1 MNLLLT
7 PLILSLVVTL
17 ILSLVLVEV
26 SMASPTKVFINP
38 PSIVDPTMMPA
49 TQFTIDMSLDY
60 IEPNLL
66 WGYQLTLSFNPAVLH
81 GVSVE
86 NGPFLESGGGST
98 IVVPGQGF
106 DNETGTLGLFGVSL
120 YPIKNFPRGGSDEY
134 GPLCTITFE
143 VVGYGS
149 SPITLGIETGLA
161 NRTGGW
167 IIHKKENPEFFFDGY
182 FNNKGVYVDPPRV
195 RGVPVSESF
204 TVNVTAGN
212 VEDLYSY
219 EFYMNWSAP
228 LLDVTSV
235 AEGDFLSQADGT
247 TFYQEIYNDEGY
259 IYANCTITGAGTGVT
274 GSGTLANVTFLVED
288 NGNSTLH
295 LYDTLLLNSTSSQII
310 IETVDGWFTNEKHT
324 LTIGSSPVSGIEF
337 TLEGTPY
344 TTLFSDDLEENYY
357 TVVMSET
364 QRILGK
370 LYRFANWTDGTTNR
384 TRVIDLTTD
393 ILLTA
398 NYEIVPL
405 PIHNIDKDYDYE
417 TIQDAID
424 AVETLDGHTIVVE
437 AGTYYENVLLHK
449 SLTLIG
455 ENSSTTIIDGNNT
468 QFLHVI
474 DVTADNVT
482 ITGFTITNGY
492 WEGIN
497 VDGYNGS
504 FISGNII
511 SNCTWDAIAFIFSN
525 NNTVSNNVLIQNEI
539 SGIWIE
545 NSNNNTV
552 SNNLLVQ
559 SVWSGIYIDSSNNN
573 TIYGNIIDSNG
584 YWGLECYGS
593 NNNTVISNTISN
605 NTDSGIL
612 LDSSCNNNTFYHN
625 NFINNTDH
633 VWISSDSLSN
643 AWNSSYPTGGNYWSD
658 YSGIDDYSGP
668 DQDILGSDGIGD
680 TLYSI
685 DADNNDTYPLMN
697 LWRGH
702 VVIDRAVVSDDRC
715 GIGSQQTVSFHAKW
729 SLTGSNVTKGI
740 IYVNGTEYS
749 LNGTGWISFNTPAYD
764 TWAKRLWSVTGVLV
778 EAFPS
783 LNITTYE
790 KAVDD
795 PYIIWDK
802 VQLTLDIT
810 DDRINV
816 GDTANVTWTGIY
828 KYDLAAFA
836 GTVTFNDTF
845 TKDVVGGYWY
855 TVASI
860 SDPAYDL
867 SVFCSNSV
875 HCIFDRVQIVIS
887 VEDDRID
894 VGDSADF
901 SYTGTYEY
909 DGSAFEGLII
919 YNDTSFSKDVVG
931 GYWYTAA
938 SISDPTYGLSVF
950 ESNSVYC
957 IFDRV
962 SVTLSVSDARIDV
975 GSAADLTW
983 AAVYEYDNAVYDG
996 TVTLNDTVLSK
1007 LTVGKYGYTV
1017 SSISGDTYGLS
1028 VFESNSVFCIFD
1040 KVTITLVV
1048 NDDRIDVDS
1057 AASITVSAVY
1067 QYDNEMYDGTVTL
1080 NDTLTKSTVGK
1091 YNYTTQSISGDSHG
1105 ITVFESNTVSVVFDR
1120 VHIDLNLD
1128 DNRIDVGTSAPI
1140 TWTGYYEYD
1149 SVIFAET
1156 VTLNDTLTKDV
1167 VGGYWYT
1174 VASISDPAY
1183 DLSVF
1188 ESNSVFCVFDRVSV
1202 TLSMGDSR
1210 IDVGSPIVDLTWT
1223 AVYEYDGADYNGV
1236 VMLNDTGVWFVKFT
1250 VGRYGYTVS
1259 SVSGDSYGLSVFES
1273 NSVYCIFDRV
1283 QIVISVEDD
1292 RIDVGDSAVL
1302 SWTGTY
1308 EYDSSTFEGS
1318 ITYNDTLSQTVVGK
1332 YGYETESI
1340 SDAIHGLTTFTTND
1354 VNVIFDK
1361 VTITLSV
1368 EEDTIEVDNSASITW
1383 TAIYQ
1388 YDGTNFDGT
1397 ITLNDTST
1405 KSTSGTYHYTTES
1418 ISGDTHGITTF
1429 ESNTIAIT
1437 FTAHPEVLPQWIIIG
1452 IIVVII
1458 GAALAAIVFFMRRGS
1473 KH

>member
-1 MNLLLT
+1 VLINYNRFHTKRRKKILWVPLVA
-7 PLILSLVVTL
+7 LILPML
-17 ILSLVLVEV
+17 ILGLALVEI
-26 SMASPTKVFINP
+26 SFASQTNVYLNP
-38 PSIVDPTMMPA
+38 PIVVDPTLVPT
-49 TQFTIDMSLDY
+49 TQFTFDLCVDY
-60 IEPNLL
+60 VEKL
-66 WGYQLTLSFNPAVLH
+66 WAYQLTLSFNPDVLQ
-81 GVSVE
+81 GVSVD
-86 NGPFLESGGGST
+86 NGPFLESRGGSA
-98 IVVPGQGF
+98 IVIPGQGF
-106 DNETGTLGLFGVSL
+106 NNTEGTLWLFGAYL
-120 YPIKNFPRGGSDEY
+120 DPIKRLPTGGSDEH
-134 GPLCTITFE
+134 GPLATITFE
-143 VVGYGS
+143 VAGYGS
-149 SPITLGIETGLA
+149 SPITLGPETGLV
-161 NRTGGW
+161 NSTGGW
-167 IIHKKENPEFFFDGY
+167 IIHKLENPEFFSDGY

-195 RGVPVSESF
+195 RGVPVGESF
-204 TVNVTAGN
+204 TVNATAAN
-212 VEDLYSY
+212 IEDLYSW
-219 EFYMNWSAP
+219 EFYLNWSAP
-228 LLDVTSV
+228 LLNVTSV
-235 AEGDFLSQADGT
+235 AEGDFLKSQPGGT
-247 TFYQEIYNDEGY
+247 QFYNEIHNDEGY
-259 IYANCTITGAGTGVT
+259 IYANCTVTGAGTVVT

-295 LYDTLLLNSTSSQII
+295 LYDTFLNFTSTPIPV
-310 IETVDGWFTNEKHT
+310 ETIDGWFINEKHT
-324 LTIGSSPVSGIEF
+324 LTIGSSPVSEIEF
-337 TLEGTPY
+337 TLDGTPY
-344 TTLFSDDLEENYY
+344 TTPFSDDLEDNYY
-357 TVVMSET
+357 TVVMPET
-364 QRILGK
+364 QRISGK
-370 LYRFANWTDGTTNR
+370 KYGFANWTDGSTNR
-384 TRVIDLTTD
+384 TRVVDLTTN
-393 ILLTA
+393 ISLTA
-398 NYEIVPL
+398 NYDILPL
-405 PIHNIDKDYDYE
+405 PVHNIDIDYDYE
-417 TIQDAID
+417 TIQEAID
-424 AVETLDGHTIVVE
+424 AAETLDGHTILVD
-437 AGTYYENVLLHK
+437 AGTYYENVLLDK
-449 SLTLIG
+449 SLKLLG
-455 ENSSTTIIDGNNT
+455 ENSSNTIIDGT
-468 QFLHVI
+468 LSGDVI
-474 DVTADNVT
+474 EVAAHNVT
-482 ITGFTITNGY
+482 ITGFTIANGDY
-492 WEGIN
+492 EGIY
-497 VDGYNGS
+497 VDGYDGTL
-504 FISGNII
+504 ISDNII
-511 SNCTWDAIAFIFSN
+511 ANCTWDAIALIFSN
-525 NNTVSNNVLIQNEI
+525 NNTISNNVLIQSE
-539 SGIWIE
+539 
-545 NSNNNTV
+545 
-552 SNNLLVQ
+552 LY
-559 SVWSGIYIDSSNNN
+559 SGIYLEDSNNN
-573 TIYGNIIDSNG
+573 TIYGNIIDSNP
-584 YWGLECYGS
+584 YGLDIYSS
-593 NNNTVISNTISN
+593 NNNTLVANTISN
-605 NTDSGIL
+605 SLDLGISLSSGC
-612 LDSSCNNNTFYHN
+612 SNNTFYHN
-625 NFINNTDH
+625 NFIDNTEQ
-633 VWISSDSLSN
+633 VWISSNSLNN

-685 DADNNDTYPLMN
+685 DVDNNDTYPLMN

-702 VVIDRAVVSDDRC
+702 VIIDRAVVSDDRC
-715 GIGSQQTVSFHAKW
+715 GIGSQQTVIFHAKW

-828 KYDLAAFA
+828 KYDLATFA

-860 SDPAYDL
+860 SDPVYDL

-909 DGSAFEGLII
+909 DNSAFEGLII

-938 SISDPTYGLSVF
+938 SISDPTYGLTVF
-950 ESNSVYC
+950 ESNSVFC

-1057 AASITVSAVY
+1057 AASITASAVY
-1067 QYDNEMYDGTVTL
+1067 QYDNEIYDGTITL

-1105 ITVFESNTVSVVFDR
+1105 ITVFESNTVSVVFDK

-1174 VASISDPAY
+1174 AASISDPTY
-1183 DLSVF
+1183 GLTVF
-1188 ESNSVFCVFDRVSV
+1188 ESNSVFCIFDRVSV
-1202 TLSMGDSR
+1202 TLSIGDSR

-1292 RIDVGDSAVL
+1292 RIDVGDTAVL

-1418 ISGDTHGITTF
+1418 ISGDTYGITTF

-1437 FTAHPEVLPQWIIIG
+1437 FTAPPEILPLWMIIG
-1452 IIVVII
+1452 ILVVII
-1458 GAALAAIVFFMRRGS
+1458 GVALAAIVFFMRRGS
-1473 KH
+1473 KQ